1 VGVARVGKT
10 CSQTTPYL
18 ALDRL
23 AANPR
28 LARRLPADLACRF
41 HALPLTEE
49 YGRITVA
56 MADPSDAAAR
66 TVIAAALGSESCIVQ
81 ADLPAID
88 ALLAEIWGRLPAPAL
103 DLGVCGFS
111 RPVSGELWHYAQA
124 LAGLLHARLTCLDS
138 GEGIDA
144 LSTEGARSQ
153 RDLLLIGDPEEPLFR
168 QRLRFT
174 PGGAPDPQGH
184 GLPLALL
191 AARQPRWPL
200 KSILLLICGEEG
212 DGAALGWVL
221 RLARQSESA
230 VTVLAIVPPVPAMYG
245 QRMQLAHGLP
255 ALLTAGSSLGQ
266 QMRRVAR
273 SLVDWEIEG
282 TLRLRQGPPDWQ
294 VRRELAAG
302 DYDLIAMADRPCRW
316 WQSWLEGDLIGQL
329 LRWVD
334 RPLLI
339 AKGKTEE

>member
-1 VGVARVGKT
+1 VARVGKA
-10 CSQTTPYL
+10 CAQTTSYL

-41 HALPLTEE
+41 HALPLTEDN
-49 YGRITVA
+49 GRITVA
-56 MADPSDAAAR
+56 MADPNDAAAR
-66 TVIAAALGSESCIVQ
+66 AAIAAALGLESCVVQ
-81 ADLPAID
+81 ADLLAID
-88 ALLAEIWGRLPAPAL
+88 ALLAEIWGRLPTSAL
-103 DLGVCGFS
+103 DLAVCALS
-111 RPVSGELWHYAQA
+111 HPVPGELWRYAQA
-124 LAGLLHARLTCLDS
+124 LAGLLPARLTCL
-138 GEGIDA
+138 EAAAWIDA
-144 LSTEGARSQ
+144 SSAEGPCSQ
-153 RDLLLIGDPEEPLFR
+153 HDLLIFGDPEEPLLR
-168 QRLRFT
+168 RLLRSA
-174 PGGAPDPQGH
+174 PGGVPGPQGR

-212 DGAALGWVL
+212 DGAALDWVL
-221 RLARQSESA
+221 RLARPGETC
-230 VTVLAIVPPVPAMYG
+230 VTVLAIVPPLPTMYG

-273 SLVDWEIEG
+273 SLVDREIEG

-294 VRRELAAG
+294 VRRELAVG
-302 DYDLIAMADRPCRW
+302 DHDLIALADRPCHW
-316 WQSWLEGDLIGQL
+316 WQSWLEGDLVGRL

-334 RPLLI
+334 RPVLI
-339 AKGKTEE
+339 AKGRMEE